1 MFALIVFDINFN
13 QTIHKRPHKLHC
25 YSRVL
30 KPFFFFFTE
39 TCGSYSRISSAIQHA
54 QRGDSLPCPV
64 FNQWLQDFQWD
75 LLQWRWHQGL
85 TQHQA
90 GYDKHVKQCF
100 FMNLSREKGPTMV
113 NGNVPFFIHFCARAD
128 LPSLHGSHIFFLFFF
143 SIYSENMRY

>member
-13 QTIHKRPHKLHC
+13 QTIHKRPHKSHC

-39 TCGSYSRISSAIQHA
+39 TCASYSRISSAIQHA

-64 FNQWLQDFQWD
+64 FNQWLQDLQWD
-75 LLQWRWHQGL
+75 LHQWRWHQGL

-100 FMNLSREKGPTMV
+100 FLWIQAGRKAQLWSMVMSLFSSISVQGPTYHLYMV
-113 NGNVPFFIHFCARAD
+113 HTFFF
-128 LPSLHGSHIFFLFFF
+128 SFF